1 MLGTDAS
8 GIEIV
13 DGYSPSGRMKE
24 LYGEPIHVTCFKH
37 NVAIVESLTNLGAI
51 EGLRTTVFILP
62 VPAEKMDAFPCQI
75 IAIKDL

>member
-1 MLGTDAS
+1 MF
-8 GIEIV
+8 
-13 DGYSPSGRMKE
+13 
-24 LYGEPIHVTCFKH
+24 IHVTCFKH